1 MLLPCQS
8 TFHIFTFFGL
18 YWPTFLLYQP
28 ISFYGFPR
36 PIYFLYTS
44 FTPMGFLLNHLVF
57 LDPITTSLSLITFQ
71 AYWPLSQPN
80 EFTNSFPELSRPIYF
95 LITSY
100 CSHGFTTSFIGF
112 PLPIYFL
119 FTSYYS
125 HGITTSSIGFPRPIF
140 SFFTSFTLMGFL
152 LDSLG
157 FLGPITTNLPVITF
171 QAYWPLS
178 QPNEFTNSFS
188 RLPGPIHFL
197 FTSYYFHGFTT

>member
-8 TFHIFTFFGL
+8 TFHIFTSFGL
-18 YWPTFLLYQP
+18 YWLTFLLYQP
-28 ISFYGFPR
+28 ISFFELPR

-112 PLPIYFL
+112 PRPIYFL

-125 HGITTSSIGFPRPIF
+125 CGPGGHYSCLSSLLGLLYYFLFSLSSYCWTSSAIGPFVK
-140 SFFTSFTLMGFL
+140 SGHQHMS
-152 LDSLG
+152 SKVVS
-157 FLGPITTNLPVITF
+157 N
-171 QAYWPLS
+171 
-178 QPNEFTNSFS
+178 
-188 RLPGPIHFL
+188 
-197 FTSYYFHGFTT
+197 